1 MTDDDSQ
8 REVLSSLPR
17 SRPTRRSAKR
27 DGGRRT
33 AAGAAS
39 APARAAADVNAAA
52 KPKAAA
58 KAKAKPKSAAK
69 PKAKAAAKPKARSTA
84 SAKPKAAASAK
95 PKATASAKPKAT
107 ASAKPKAPR
116 KQQRPKAAPPA
127 GWETDRDANRAAG
140 GTELVTT
147 AVKAVGEVAQ
157 IGAAV
162 GGQAIKSVLGRL
174 PRP

>member
-33 AAGAAS
+33 GAKAASS
-39 APARAAADVNAAA
+39 APARAAADSSAAAKPKPKTATKATA

-58 KAKAKPKSAAK
+58 K
-69 PKAKAAAKPKARSTA
+69 
-84 SAKPKAAASAK
+84 
-95 PKATASAKPKAT
+95 PKATAK
-107 ASAKPKAPR
+107 AKPKAPR
-116 KQQRPKAAPPA
+116 KQQTPKAAPPA
-127 GWETDRDANRAAG
+127 GWETDRDQS
-140 GTELVTT
+140 GTPSGAELVTT